1 MKSKR
6 SIIMNHNRTATGHLA
21 AFVTILIWGTT
32 FISTK
37 VLLRTFSPVEI
48 LFIRFVM
55 GYLAL
60 WLACP
65 RSLRLTSARQEG
77 LYAAAGFCGVTMYY
91 LLENIALT
99 YTLASNV
106 GVIISIAPFFT
117 AILGWMFLGGER
129 PRFRFFAGFLLAMAG
144 ISLISF
150 GNEAALSLNPT
161 GDLLAVAAAVIW
173 AVYSTLT
180 KKISAL
186 GHGTVQ
192 STRRTFFYGILFMVP
207 ALTFMDF
214 YVTPAQFTDMKNILN
229 LLFLG
234 LGASALCFVTWNTGV
249 KILGPVKTSV
259 YIYMVPVITTL
270 TSALILKEP
279 VTIPAA
285 LGIIMTLAGLFLSEQ
300 KTTKKGEPKIWTT
313 KMKNV

>member
-1 MKSKR
+1 M
-6 SIIMNHNRTATGHLA
+6 
-21 AFVTILIWGTT
+21 
-32 FISTK
+32 
-37 VLLRTFSPVEI
+37 EI

-65 RSLRLTSARQEG
+65 RSLRLTSVRQEG

-117 AILGWMFLGGER
+117 ALLGWMFLGGER
-129 PRFRFFAGFLLAMAG
+129 PRLRFFAGFLLAMAG

-150 GNEAALSLNPT
+150 GNEAALSLNPA
-161 GDLLAVAAAVIW
+161 GDLLAVAAAIIW

-186 GHGTVQ
+186 GHGTIQ
-192 STRRTFFYGILFMVP
+192 STRRTFFYGLLFMMP
-207 ALTFMDF
+207 ALTVMDF
-214 YVTPAQFTDMKNILN
+214 HVTPVQFTDMKNLLN

-249 KILGPVKTSV
+249 KILGAVKTSV

-300 KTTKKGEPKIWTT
+300 KTSNKGESKIWTT

>member
-1 MKSKR
+1 METNPAR
-6 SIIMNHNRTATGHLA
+6 GHLA
-21 AFVTILIWGTT
+21 ALLTIVIWGTT

-37 VLLRTFSPVEI
+37 VLLVDFQPVEI
-48 LFIRFVM
+48 LFIRFMM
-55 GYLAL
+55 GFLAL
-60 WLACP
+60 LAVCP
-65 RSLRLTSARQEG
+65 RRLQGVTRRQEG
-77 LYAAAGFCGVTMYY
+77 LFALAGLCGVCLYY

-99 YTLASNV
+99 YTMASNV

>member
-1 MKSKR
+1 
-6 SIIMNHNRTATGHLA
+6 MNHNRTAAGHLA

-60 WLACP
+60 WLVCP

-180 KKISAL
+180 KKNQRI
-186 GHGTVQ
+186 GPRHCPEYQ
-192 STRRTFFYGILFMVP
+192 K
-207 ALTFMDF
+207 D
-214 YVTPAQFTDMKNILN
+214 
-229 LLFLG
+229 LFLRNSIYGAGSG
-234 LGASALCFVTWNTGV
+234 LHGLLRDTG
-249 KILGPVKTSV
+249 SV
-259 YIYMVPVITTL
+259 Y
-270 TSALILKEP
+270 
-279 VTIPAA
+279 
-285 LGIIMTLAGLFLSEQ
+285 
-300 KTTKKGEPKIWTT
+300 
-313 KMKNV
+313 